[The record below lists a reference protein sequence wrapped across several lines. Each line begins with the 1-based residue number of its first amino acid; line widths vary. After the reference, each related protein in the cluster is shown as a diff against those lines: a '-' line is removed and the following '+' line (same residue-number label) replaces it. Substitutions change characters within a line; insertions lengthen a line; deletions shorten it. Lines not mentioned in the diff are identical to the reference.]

1 MNMTAALWILGSI
14 AVLSFPLVL
23 GIKTLLALQERIM
36 VPLLRKQTAGGSSQA
51 VSYKR
56 QPHKPRVAV
65 PADSY
70 AMVISH
76 NRSPREDSMIS
87 VDKLM
92 TRSLINIQAG
102 SSAIQAAKLMKDHKV
117 GSVFVEQENR
127 IVGIVTEPDIIR
139 KVVGAERV
147 PYYVPVE
154 DIMSSPVI
162 GIDGGRSITEAADMM
177 EQHGTRHL
185 AVLNGGAIVG
195 VLSVRDLLHPVSI
208 DEL

>member
-1 MNMTAALWILGSI
+1 MNITAALWILGSI
-14 AVLSFPLVL
+14 VVLSFPLVL
-23 GIKTLLALQERIM
+23 GINSLLALQERIM
-36 VPLLRKQTAGGSSQA
+36 VPLLRKQTAGGSSQT

-56 QPHKPRVAV
+56 HPHKPPVAV

-76 NRSPREDSMIS
+76 NHSPREDSMIS

-154 DIMSSPVI
+154 GIMSSPVI